1 MKIRQFILSVFAG
14 LALSTAAVAG
24 PSSQHSSAALAH
36 SVQGSAHAGAA
47 VIKGA
52 AAVAAVPLLV
62 AGAAGQA
69 STAAG
74 EALLE
79 EANRPL
85 KIGHQVLQKTP
96 TPAQMMDQAKAGAK
110 Q

>member
-1 MKIRQFILSVFAG
+1 MNIRQTILSIFAG
-14 LALSTAAVAG
+14 LALSSAAIAG

-47 VIKGA
+47 VIKGT

-62 AGAAGQA
+62 VGSAGQA

-85 KIGHQVLQKTP
+85 EIGHQVLQKTP
-96 TPAQMMDQAKAGAK
+96 TPAQMMDKAKEGAK
-110 Q
+110 R